1 MASIL
6 YLPDLTA
13 GSRLKERFRSLLEI
27 TVPDK
32 QVEIY
37 SKFEQLSQGLRETGS
52 TVRVA
57 VLFIVNQTELS
68 RILSLGDLL
77 TDVKIVLI
85 LADDDADTMAKVHR
99 LRPRYVTWT
108 DCDIDDLATVFKR
121 MIGLYDIR

>member
-1 MASIL
+1 
-6 YLPDLTA
+6 
-13 GSRLKERFRSLLEI
+13 LKERFRSLLEI